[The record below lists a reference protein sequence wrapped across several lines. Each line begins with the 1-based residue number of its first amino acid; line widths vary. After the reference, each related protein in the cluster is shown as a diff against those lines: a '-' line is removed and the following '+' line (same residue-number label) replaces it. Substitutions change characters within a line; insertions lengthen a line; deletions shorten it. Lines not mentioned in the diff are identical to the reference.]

1 MGRPGPIDSHDS
13 VGTYPP
19 AYKNAKTPNLLFSG
33 SKAIQCRRGWC
44 FLFLDICYV
53 KRWKSKIDGWVKTPS
68 LLRLHHFGSS
78 FSGLFVVRESCC
90 QLSLGWA
97 HLGSLQVVQ
106 EFIELGRNRCTRL
119 QSWEPGMGLASF
131 NHTFRHILFLSITR
145 FLFTFLGGIPY
156 GTYGQSKLTSRK
168 VQKSRRTNQL
178 RPGKYRIF

>member
-1 MGRPGPIDSHDS
+1 MIQSEPIHQH
-13 VGTYPP
+13 TNIPQ
-19 AYKNAKTPNLLFSG
+19 KKTPNLLFSG

-44 FLFLDICYV
+44 FFLDICYV
-53 KRWKSKIDGWVKTPS
+53 KRWKSKIDGWEKTPS

-78 FSGLFVVRESCC
+78 FSGRFLVRESCC

-145 FLFTFLGGIPY
+145 FFVHIFGWNTLWHLWKVE
-156 GTYGQSKLTSRK
+156 TY
-168 VQKSRRTNQL
+168 
-178 RPGKYRIF
+178 